1 MVLELQDIKTILID
15 LIDQN
20 STISTETHD
29 NISMTQENRYDWK
42 ELKQYLEAFIEAQ
55 VDQDMNDPDFT
66 EEMNWTEH
74 KSRKNAVENL
84 RDSLTIMF
92 PNELIDIDV

>member
-1 MVLELQDIKTILID
+1 
-15 LIDQN
+15 
-20 STISTETHD
+20 
-29 NISMTQENRYDWK
+29 MTQQNRYDWK

-66 EEMNWTEH
+66 EEMNWTED

>member
-1 MVLELQDIKTILID
+1 
-15 LIDQN
+15 
-20 STISTETHD
+20 
-29 NISMTQENRYDWK
+29 MTQPNRYDWK
-42 ELKQYLEAFIEAQ
+42 ELRTYLEAFIQAQ

-84 RDSLTIMF
+84 RESLTIIF
-92 PNELIDIDV
+92 PNELIDIEV

>member
-1 MVLELQDIKTILID
+1 
-15 LIDQN
+15 
-20 STISTETHD
+20 
-29 NISMTQENRYDWK
+29 MTQQNRYDWK
-42 ELKQYLEAFIEAQ
+42 ELRTYLEGFIEAQ
-55 VDQDMNDPDFT
+55 VEQDMNDPDFT

-84 RDSLTIMF
+84 RNSLTIMF